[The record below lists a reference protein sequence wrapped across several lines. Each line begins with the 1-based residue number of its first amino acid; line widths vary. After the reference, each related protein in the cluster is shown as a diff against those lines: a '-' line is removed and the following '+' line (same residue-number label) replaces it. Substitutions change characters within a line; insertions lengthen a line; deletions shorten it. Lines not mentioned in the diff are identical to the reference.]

1 MLRGEILQREHR
13 ITLAGPTTLAALL
26 NALQMGFRT
35 LAVQKRSAEVWD
47 VLRSVKK
54 EFDSF
59 ADVLEKTQTRLDQ
72 ANRELDTL
80 VGVRTRQMQ
89 KQLAKVQTTESPE
102 LKAGN

>member
-1 MLRGEILQREHR
+1 MVEELQRR
-13 ITLAGPTTLAALL
+13 YKVTLAGPSTVTALL

-47 VLRSVKK
+47 VLRGVKR

-59 ADVLEKTQTRLDQ
+59 ADTLEKTQTRLEQ
-72 ANRELDTL
+72 ANRELDNL

-89 KQLAKVQTTESPE
+89 KQLAKVQTEDTE
-102 LKAGN
+102 